1 MLMKFSSCIVLLQ
14 ALATLVMLVATP
26 LAYAVSVTIP
36 LLMRADDPRLDSRR
50 LERAYLGQATGS
62 VADGFQLGLDDAGFE
77 LEASKL
83 QVKLVV
89 IAVGSLDDAKAAA
102 IKLTQG
108 SAAVIVADLP
118 APWLIAVSTAS
129 NIPVV
134 NVGESAD
141 SLRQA
146 DCRVNLFHIQLSER
160 MRADAI
166 GQLLLARRWQR
177 VVLLVGPSEQDKE
190 RGDVA
195 ERAVKRFGL
204 KLVARKDFKLSAD
217 PRERQ
222 LANVALLTAG
232 LEYDSVWVV
241 DSDGEFARSLPYRL
255 SLPRPVV
262 GDAGLVAVAWH
273 AQFDRYGAPQVSR
286 SFAKRFKR
294 PMTGHDWSGWLAGKA
309 IAQVLLATN
318 YSSGKA
324 KASDVQKALH
334 AADFKL
340 DGGKGKLVSFRQWD
354 RQLRQPLLLT
364 DGQGVIDM
372 VPFDGVMH
380 PTNALDTLGADAA
393 EKLCKATI

>member
-1 MLMKFSSCIVLLQ
+1 MLLQ

-146 DCRVNLFHIQLSER
+146 DLREAGITGYKYIDWFRDHPVE
-160 MRADAI
+160 D
-166 GQLLLARRWQR
+166 
-177 VVLLVGPSEQDKE
+177 D
-190 RGDVA
+190 
-195 ERAVKRFGL
+195 L
-204 KLVARKDFKLSAD
+204 KLLKWTDETHK
-217 PRERQ
+217 
-222 LANVALLTAG
+222 
-232 LEYDSVWVV
+232 
-241 DSDGEFARSLPYRL
+241 
-255 SLPRPVV
+255 
-262 GDAGLVAVAWH
+262 
-273 AQFDRYGAPQVSR
+273 
-286 SFAKRFKR
+286 
-294 PMTGHDWSGWLAGKA
+294 
-309 IAQVLLATN
+309 
-318 YSSGKA
+318 
-324 KASDVQKALH
+324 
-334 AADFKL
+334 
-340 DGGKGKLVSFRQWD
+340 GKGYVDWYSYDHPELGKVELGGWNRVYTFRD
-354 RQLRQPLLLT
+354 RKS
-364 DGQGVIDM
+364 V
-372 VPFDGVMH
+372 V
-380 PTNALDTLGADAA
+380 
-393 EKLCKATI
+393 